1 MSKWNLNYLY
11 TNEEDF
17 NKALEK
23 TANNIEVLK
32 SYQGKLGNEQSFLEF
47 YNLSKKIEVEFM
59 RAYQYASL
67 SSDLN
72 KKDVHALENL
82 AKCQNVYV
90 GLIQA
95 LSFVD
100 PEILSIG
107 QDVVMSFIDKHPEL
121 EEQRFGMQKLFRMQE
136 HVLDSKS
143 EALLSNYIALSDQG
157 GELYSSLSVGDGKS
171 SEVVLE
177 NGETIVVSESNYRA
191 LIADSKNAND
201 RKKIFESV
209 FSKYEEKK
217 NTYANI
223 YNTVLL
229 ADKATA
235 NSRNYNNSLEAHLF
249 GNNIPTS
256 VYHTLVEVAR
266 TQNESLKK
274 YIRLRKEYLGLD
286 EYHTYDRFMELSN
299 ATSKYTYEEGKEV
312 FFKSIEK
319 FPEDFQNMA
328 RIALEDGFV
337 DVYPGDGKR
346 TGAYS
351 SSMPDLRPFIL
362 LNYNNTL
369 DDVFTLAHEC
379 GHSIHSLY
387 SMQAQ
392 PTNLQNYTIFVAEIA
407 STFNEHNL
415 LDYFMADPNIDKE
428 VKISL
433 LQKAID
439 NIMGTFY
446 RQTLFAEYELKA
458 HELIENNQP
467 INYQVLNSIMIDL
480 YKKYYDLD
488 LNNEQFKEYVWA
500 YIPHMFYTPFYV
512 YQYATSFAA
521 SFKLYKDVSENVPGA
536 FDRYIGLL
544 KAGGSK
550 YPMQEALEAGVDFT
564 NKDTFMAVVERMN
577 YLVDQLEKLLK

>member
-1 MSKWNLNYLY
+1 MSKWNLDYLY
-11 TNEEDF
+11 KSEEEF
-17 NKALEK
+17 LNCLGETTKR
-23 TANNIEVLK
+23 IEELK
-32 SYQGKLGNEQSFLEF
+32 SYEGKLHEEKSFVDF
-47 YNLSKKIEVEFM
+47 YKLSNVTEIDFM
-59 RAYQYASL
+59 KAYQYASL
-67 SSDLN
+67 ASDLN

-100 PEILSIG
+100 PEVLQIG
-107 QDVVMSFIDKHPEL
+107 KEKVMSFIDNNKEL
-121 EEQRFGMQKLFRMQE
+121 EEHRFGMEKLFRMQE

-157 GELYSSLSVGDGKS
+157 GELYSSLSVGDGVS
-171 SEVVLE
+171 TDVTLASGEVISV
-177 NGETIVVSESNYRA
+177 NESNYRA
-191 LIADSKNAND
+191 LIAESDNAED
-201 RKKIFESV
+201 RKNIFEAV
-209 FSKYEEKK
+209 FSKYAEKK

-235 NSRNYNNSLEAHLF
+235 ASRNYNSSLEAHLF

-256 VYHTLVEVAR
+256 VYHTLVEVAGS
-266 TQNESLKK
+266 QNAAMKK
-274 YIRLRKEYLGLD
+274 YINLRKEYLGLD
-286 EYHTYDRFMELSN
+286 KYHTYDRFLELST
-299 ATSKYTYEEGKEV
+299 ATSKYSYEEGKEV

-319 FPEDFQNMA
+319 FPEDFKKMA
-328 RIALEDGFV
+328 HIALEDGFV
-337 DVYPGDGKR
+337 DVYPGEGKR

-351 SSMPDLRPFIL
+351 SSMPNLRPYIL

-369 DDVFTLAHEC
+369 DDVFTLTHEC

-387 SMQAQ
+387 SEEAQ
-392 PTNLQNYTIFVAEIA
+392 PASLQNYTIFVAEIA

-415 LDYFMADPNIDKE
+415 LDYFMADPSLSKE

-439 NIMGTFY
+439 NIMSTFY

-458 HELIENNQP
+458 HELIENNSP
-467 INYQVLNSIMIDL
+467 INYQVLSSIMIDL

-488 LNNEQFKEYVWA
+488 LNEEAYKEFVWA

-521 SFKLYKDVSENVPGA
+521 SFKIYKDVSENVPGA
-536 FDRYIGLL
+536 FERYVGLL

-564 NKDTFMAVVERMN
+564 NKETFMAVVERME
-577 YLVDQLEKLLK
+577 YLVDELEKLLK